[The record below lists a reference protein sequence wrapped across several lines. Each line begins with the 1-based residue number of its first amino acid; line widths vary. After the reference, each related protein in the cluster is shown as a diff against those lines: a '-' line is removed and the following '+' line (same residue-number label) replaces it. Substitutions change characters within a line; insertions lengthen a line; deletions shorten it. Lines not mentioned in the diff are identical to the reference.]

1 MISVIF
7 IRHGATE
14 GNIQKK
20 YIGRTDE
27 PLCDLG
33 INQAQGLREHKFPA
47 EYIFV
52 SPMKRAMQ
60 TAEVVFPSCEY
71 IVVDEFKETDFGTF
85 EGKSALELA
94 DNKDYKA
101 WVDSGCSLPIPN
113 GEDICEFKK
122 RCAKAFTKAVESV
135 PDGSSASFVVHG
147 GVIMAIMEAFCADG
161 GNFYDYHIA
170 NGEFLTCR
178 FENGKLYKK

>member
-1 MISVIF
+1 MISVVF

-33 INQAQGLREHKFPA
+33 ISQALSLKEHKLSA
-47 EYIFV
+47 EYVFV
-52 SPMKRAMQ
+52 SPMQRAIQ
-60 TAEVVFPSCEY
+60 TAEIVFPDCKYTVAE
-71 IVVDEFKETDFGTF
+71 DFRETDFGIF
-85 EGKSALELA
+85 EGKTAHELSE
-94 DNKDYKA
+94 DKDYKA

-122 RCAKAFTKAVESV
+122 RCADAFVKAVESV
-135 PDGSSASFVVHG
+135 PDGAGASFVVHG
-147 GVIMAIMEAFCADG
+147 GVIMAVMEEFCADG
-161 GNFYDYHIA
+161 GLFYDYHIS
-170 NGEFLTCR
+170 NGEFVECT
-178 FENGKLYKK
+178 FENGKLYRI

>member
-1 MISVIF
+1 MISVVF

-20 YIGRTDE
+20 YIGSTDE

-33 INQAQGLREHKFPA
+33 IEQASDLKKHNFPS
-47 EYIFV
+47 EYVFV
-52 SPMKRAMQ
+52 SPMQRTIQ
-60 TAEVVFPSCEY
+60 TAEIVFPNCKYTVAEN
-71 IVVDEFKETDFGTF
+71 FRETDFGIF
-85 EGKSALELA
+85 EGKSAHELA
-94 DNKDYKA
+94 EDKYYKA

-113 GEDICEFKK
+113 GEYVESFKK
-122 RCAKAFTKAVESV
+122 RCIDAFTKAVHSL

-170 NGEFLTCR
+170 NGEFVECVFR
-178 FENGKLYKK
+178 DEKLYRI